1 MTRFRLTI
9 SVVALGLALTLSAC
23 GDSTGAVI
31 SGTAAATGGEADN
44 ANNATRPDA
53 APGSG
58 TGDGTGSDAT
68 TTAAEATSTASDA
81 LLLSISNK
89 PDQPQYNQGVMQAPV
104 GSKIVVNY
112 DNPSQEPHN
121 WVLVEPGQ
129 EQAVVDAAAAK
140 NGNPEGIPGVIAW
153 SQPISS
159 GSATIEVPALD
170 GPGGYTYLCTVP
182 GHFAAGHKG
191 AFDVK

>member
-1 MTRFRLTI
+1 MMTRFRLALGI
-9 SVVALGLALTLSAC
+9 VALGLALTLSAC
-23 GDSTGAVI
+23 GDSTGGTI
-31 SGTAAATGGEADN
+31 TGTAAATGGDT

-68 TTAAEATSTASDA
+68 TTASEATSIATDA

-104 GSKIVVNY
+104 GSKIVVDYN
-112 DNPSQEPHN
+112 NPSQEPHN
-121 WVLVEPGQ
+121 WVLVEPGK
-129 EQAVVDAAAAK
+129 EQAVVDAADAN
-140 NGNPEGIPGVIAW
+140 NGNLEGIEGVIAW
-153 SQPISS
+153 SQPITNSS
-159 GSATIEVPALD
+159 TTIEVPPLD

-182 GHFAAGHKG
+182 GHYAAGHKG